1 MFIKNIE
8 IKNFRLLREVSL
20 TLQKDT
26 TVIVGRNNSGKT
38 SLTEIFRRFFPGES
52 KNTILKLE
60 DFSLASMHKF
70 NEAFQAKLDGKN
82 ESEIRNLLPS
92 IDLILT
98 VDYFDNKKNYGALS
112 EFVIDLDENA
122 TETKI
127 KVSYQLKKQAKV
139 DFLFD
144 GLNSENKGDL
154 YSVLKEQIPR
164 LYSPVVFAI
173 DPTDLNNNALIDPS
187 SKLFNCIGIDFINA
201 QRGLDDVTQS
211 EKDLL
216 GKVLGNIF
224 KSASSPTAPNEMK
237 KKSKEIEDSV
247 KKLQIQVDAD
257 LKGKVSG
264 LLPVLSVFGYPGLS
278 DPQINTETNLD
289 VKTIIDTYTK
299 IKYQQEN
306 GISFPE
312 TYNGLGSRNLIYILF
327 KLFEFFRAFQS
338 NPIEIQN
345 HLIFIEE
352 PEAHLHPQMQEVFIR
367 KLNEIAD
374 QFSKTMNGGKRWPVQ
389 FVVSTHSTH
398 IANEANFDSIRY
410 FFTKE
415 TPRLET
421 FIKDLNAEFNTE
433 ENKEDKEFIHK
444 YLTLT
449 KCDLYFADKAMLI
462 EGPTERILMPSFI
475 KKIDQQLE
483 NRKLSS
489 QYVSVVE
496 IGGAYA
502 HHFYKFLDFL
512 ELKTLIIT
520 DLDSTKLQDSKYPA
534 TPVNTG
540 THSSNVGLTEWF
552 KKTEDKVL
560 LSEIKSKKEGDK
572 IEGYRRIA
580 FQIPEKGKTA
590 CGRSFEDAFM
600 LANKTMFNL
609 RKDDGTELEN
619 EAFEKAGEKEKKKA
633 NFAIELALSDEM
645 WKTPYYI
652 EEGLLWLANENHK
665 EVEIM
670 EVPTND

>member
-20 TLQKDT
+20 TLQKDS

-52 KNTILKLE
+52 KNTVLKLE
-60 DFSLASMHKF
+60 DFSLSTMNVF
-70 NEAFQAKLDGKN
+70 NEAFQAKLNGKS
-82 ESEIRNLLPS
+82 ESEIRDLLPS
-92 IDLILT
+92 IDLVLT
-98 VDYFDNKKNYGALS
+98 VDYSEDKKDYGALS
-112 EFVIDLDENA
+112 EFIIDLDENSTEA
-122 TETKI
+122 TIKI
-127 KVSYQLKKQAKV
+127 SYQLKKQAKI

-144 GLNSENKGDL
+144 GLNNENKEEL
-154 YSVLKEQIPR
+154 YSVLKEQIPKF
-164 LYSPVVFAI
+164 YATAVFAI
-173 DPTDLNNNALIDPS
+173 DPTDPNNIALIEPS
-187 SKLFNCIGIDFINA
+187 SKLYNCIGIDFINA

-211 EKDLL
+211 EKDQL

-224 KSASSPTAPNEMK
+224 KSASSPTAPDEMK

-247 KKLQIQVDAD
+247 KKLQAQVDTD

-264 LLPVLSVFGYPGLS
+264 LLPILSIFGYPGLS

-367 KLNEIAD
+367 KLNEIAE
-374 QFSKTMNGGKRWPVQ
+374 QFSKTMNDGKRWPVQ

-421 FIKDLNAEFNTE
+421 FIKDLNAEFNTA
-433 ENKEDKEFIHK
+433 ENKNDKEFIHK

-483 NRKLSS
+483 TRKLSS
-489 QYVSVVE
+489 QYISIVE
-496 IGGAYA
+496 IGGAFA
-502 HHFYKFLDFL
+502 HHFYKFLDFI

-520 DLDSTKLQDSKYPA
+520 DLDSTKLQSGKYPA

-540 THSSNVGLTEWF
+540 THSSNTGLKEWF
-552 KKTEDKVL
+552 KKTEEKVL
-560 LSEIKSKKEGDK
+560 LSEIRSKKEEDK

-600 LANKTMFNL
+600 LANKTMFDL
-609 RKDDGTELEN
+609 TKDNGTELEN
-619 EAFEKAGEKEKKKA
+619 EAFEKANEKKDSKA
-633 NFAIELALSDEM
+633 NFAIELALKVEE
-645 WKTPYYI
+645 WNTPYYI
-652 EEGLLWLANENHK
+652 EEGLLWLAIENHK
-665 EVEIM
+665 KIEIM
-670 EVPTND
+670 EVPTNE